1 LEAIE
6 RRAPLSLSP
15 WRLLAVAIVSQF
27 GFSAADQG
35 VPLLAG
41 FVKADLGVSST
52 LAGLAVSSVLFGK
65 IFGSY
70 LAGEAAD
77 RIGEHTVLVGAGVVA
92 SAFILAGAASPLA
105 VLFPLLF
112 CAGIVGAAST
122 PAGGR
127 LILLAFPPERRG
139 FALGLRQAGIPAA
152 GLAMALILPPIAHRA
167 GWRWSIAAIAAI
179 MALSVVPL
187 LLTAVPRAAQNL
199 ARASAGRHI
208 ATNPEL
214 RRLTAWNCLFVT
226 GQFTLLTFLPLDL
239 HQRAGLS
246 LPRAALLVAL
256 AQVTGIGGRL
266 FWGAMSDRSLSNGRK
281 PLLLVVNAVGLTSA
295 LALFLVPRTVPLGLT
310 FGLAAVAGVGLIGYQ
325 GLWMTMVA
333 ETAGP
338 EAVGAAMGFA
348 VTFAFLAAALT
359 PPLYG
364 LAADLA
370 GTYQAVWGV
379 LSAALALALVPALR
393 LRT

>member
-1 LEAIE
+1 MEAIDA
-6 RRAPLSLSP
+6 RAPLRLSP
-15 WRLLAVAIVSQF
+15 WRLLGVAVVSQF

-41 FVKADLGVSST
+41 FVKADLGLSST
-52 LAGLAVSSVLFGK
+52 IAGLAVSSVLFGK

-77 RIGEHTVLVGAGVVA
+77 RVGERAVLIGGGLVA
-92 SAFILAGAASPLA
+92 SVMILVGAASPLG

-112 CAGIVGAAST
+112 FAGFAGAAST

-139 FALGLRQAGIPAA
+139 LALGLRQTGIPAA
-152 GLAMALILPPIAHRA
+152 GLAMALILPPIAHTA

-179 MALSVVPL
+179 MAVSVVPL
-187 LLTAVPRAAQNL
+187 ILTAAPKTVRDVRNSP
-199 ARASAGRHI
+199 AGRHI

-226 GQFTLLTFLPLDL
+226 GQFAVLAFLPLDI

-256 AQVTGIGGRL
+256 AQVTGIAGRL
-266 FWGAMSDRSLSNGRK
+266 FWGTVSDRSLSHGRR
-281 PLLLVVNAVGLTSA
+281 PLLLIVNVVGLASA
-295 LALFLVPRTVPLGLT
+295 LALFIVPRTVPLGFTL
-310 FGLAAVAGVGLIGYQ
+310 FLAAFAGIGLIGYQ
-325 GLWMTMVA
+325 SLWMTMVA

-338 EAVGAAMGFA
+338 DAVGAAMGFA
-348 VTFAFLAAALT
+348 VTFAFVAAALT

-379 LSAALALALVPALR
+379 LSVALALAFIPALR
-393 LRT
+393 LRG